1 MSTRAARLLGRPY
14 ALGSAQLPN
23 RIVMAPMTRAFSP
36 DGVPAADVAAYY
48 GRRAAAGTGLI
59 ITEGTYIDDPSAGDV
74 PTVPFFHGE
83 ASLAGW
89 AEVVAAVH
97 GAGGRIMP
105 QLWHVGITREAGKA
119 PFPEAPSV
127 GPSGVAL
134 DGTEGAGEALTAA
147 GLDRIVGAFAEAAR
161 QAERIGFDG
170 VELHGAHGYLID
182 EFLWERTNRRTDGY
196 AGGPAERAR
205 FAAEIVAAVREQVS
219 PDFPVVFRFSQ
230 WKAGDYDAKLAHTP
244 DELGTVLTPL
254 ADAGVT
260 AFHASGRRYWEPEF
274 PEWDAELNI
283 AGWARKVTGLPTIT
297 VGSVGLDRVFAPEIF
312 AGGDAHAGVSGIEKL
327 LDRLED
333 DEFDLVAV
341 GRALLADP
349 EWAQKV
355 LEGRESELVP
365 FEKSALATL
374 H

>member
-1 MSTRAARLLGRPY
+1 MSTRATRLLGRPY
-14 ALGSAQLPN
+14 SLGSAQLAN
-23 RIVMAPMTRAFSP
+23 RIVMAPMTRYFSP
-36 DGVPAADVAAYY
+36 GGVPGDDVAAYY
-48 GRRAAAGTGLI
+48 ARRAAAGTGLI
-59 ITEGTYIDDPSAGDV
+59 ITEGTYIDDPSAGDSADV
-74 PTVPFFHGE
+74 PRFHGE

-89 AEVVAAVH
+89 ATVVEAVH
-97 GAGGRIMP
+97 EAGGRIMP
-105 QLWHVGITREAGKA
+105 QLWHVGITREAGKP

-134 DGTEGAGEALTAA
+134 DGTEGAGQALDLA
-147 GLDRIVGAFAEAAR
+147 GIDRIVGAFAEAAA

-196 AGGPAERAR
+196 GGGRAERAR
-205 FAAEIVAAVREQVS
+205 FAAEIVAAVRERVA
-219 PDFPVVFRFSQ
+219 PDYPVVFRFSQ
-230 WKAGDYDAKLAHTP
+230 WKGNHYDARLAATP
-244 DELGTVLTPL
+244 DELTEVLTPL

-260 AFHASGRRYWEPEF
+260 ALHASGRRYWEPEF
-274 PEWDAELNI
+274 PDAELNI

-297 VGSVGLDRVFAPEIF
+297 VGSVGLDQVFDPAMF
-312 AGGDAHAGVSGIEKL
+312 ASADARADVSGVEKL

-349 EWAQKV
+349 EWGSKV

-365 FEKSALATL
+365 FTKAALGTL